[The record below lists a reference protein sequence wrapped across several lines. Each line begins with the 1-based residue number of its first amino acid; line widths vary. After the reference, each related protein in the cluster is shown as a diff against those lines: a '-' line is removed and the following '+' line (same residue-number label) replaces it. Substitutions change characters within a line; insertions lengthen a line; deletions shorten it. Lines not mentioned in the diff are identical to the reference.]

1 MSMGMMRAGPLR
13 PRAVARGAGRF
24 ALPVLLAGL
33 LLGSGGPGPASGA
46 GGESFEALKKA
57 YEDQLA
63 KPAVD
68 RIPALRAIGECPDP
82 RAGKYI
88 ADLLAEGG
96 KETGLLEVA
105 VQCLGLRGDPA
116 ALEAALT
123 HGFKVLPETRWR
135 SVGESFTGHLT
146 ADGQKWFLERGYA
159 MIPTLPA
166 AAQRIVV
173 DLLLG
178 ITDERRA
185 EVAEKLLGNRKCP
198 SAIQADFV
206 DLLRIHRVASAAKK
220 IAGMHRFD
228 DAKLQVAVLRALR
241 DLEAAEHSKI
251 FLDSIESKH
260 WEVRSIAVDILG
272 ETHDPAMIP
281 QITPLLS
288 DPFPEVQVAAIQA
301 LRKIGGRDVVPP
313 LIAALE
319 KAPGRV
325 RDDIADTL
333 MWLLGADMG
342 PDAIA
347 WSTWW
352 KLHGETAEVK
362 GITREEF
369 DRLRE
374 AAADSQTGT
383 YYGLRVIS
391 EYVTFVIDVSGSME
405 EPYMVEERDVKKGEE
420 EEKGG
425 TSVAPSPEEKEK
437 KKKKK
442 KVERRKIEVA
452 REELSR
458 AITGLRDGVQFN
470 MIPFDS
476 RVQRYRDELTVM
488 SEEIRADAL
497 EFVAELKP
505 GGMTNVYDS
514 LMTALEDPKVNTV
527 YFLSDGAPTNG
538 KYVAPEEILVHV
550 RAANELRKVKIHT
563 IGFHLSPEA
572 EDLMRR
578 LAEENYGTFVKR

>member
-1 MSMGMMRAGPLR
+1 MPTGKSRAGACR
-13 PRAVARGAGRF
+13 PCAGGL
-24 ALPVLLAGL
+24 ALLLLAGTL
-33 LLGSGGPGPASGA
+33 VAASS
-46 GGESFEALKKA
+46 GGESFEALRKS

-63 KPAVD
+63 KPAVE
-68 RIPALRAIGECPDP
+68 RIPALRAIGECEDP

-88 ADLLAEGG
+88 ADLLAAGG

-105 VQCLGLRGDPA
+105 VQCLGARGDAA
-116 ALEAALT
+116 ALEATLSHA
-123 HGFKVLPETRWR
+123 FKVLPESRWR
-135 SVGESFTGHLT
+135 AVGDSFTGHLT
-146 ADGQKWFLERGYA
+146 PEGTDWFLERGFSA
-159 MIPTLPA
+159 IPTLPA
-166 AAQRIVV
+166 GAQRIVV
-173 DLLLG
+173 DLLLS
-178 ITDERRA
+178 ISDERRA
-185 EVAEKLLGNRKCP
+185 EVASKLLGNRKCP

-206 DLLRIHRVASAAKK
+206 ELLRIHKAKESTKK
-220 IAGMHRFD
+220 IAAMHRFD

-241 DLEAAEHSKI
+241 DFAAAEHSKI
-251 FLDSIESKH
+251 FLESLESRH

-272 ETHDPAMIP
+272 DTHDPAMVP
-281 QITPLLS
+281 QIVPLLA
-288 DPFPEVQVAAIQA
+288 DPFPEVQVSAIQA

-333 MWLLGADMG
+333 LWLLGEDMG

-352 KLHGETAEVK
+352 KLHGDTAEVK

-374 AAADSQTGT
+374 ASANSQTGT

-405 EPYMVEERDVKKGEE
+405 EPYLVEERSGKEDEGEGR
-420 EEKGG
+420 GG
-425 TSVAPSPEEKEK
+425 TSVAPSPEEKK
-437 KKKKK
+437 KKKAK

-452 REELSR
+452 REELGR
-458 AITGLRDGVQFN
+458 ALRGLRDGVQFN
-470 MIPFDS
+470 LIPFDS
-476 RVQRYRDELTVM
+476 RVQRYRDCLTEM
-488 SEEIRADAL
+488 SEEVRADAL
-497 EFVAELKP
+497 DFVASLKP

-538 KYVAPEEILVHV
+538 KVVDPAEILRHV
-550 RAANELRKVKIHT
+550 REANEIRKVKIHT
-563 IGFHLSPEA
+563 IGFHLAPEA
-572 EDLMRR
+572 EDLMRK